1 MADRPPIL
9 SAVTLPLDEPPGQT
23 GRLAAVPGL
32 AGCSPCVHLAHEPR
46 RWVARLLRRGV
57 CQAGTFRLVAEAPG
71 AFGDLDQ
78 HPVGGGQVVWVKA
91 GVHPPGDR
99 ADGLAQP
106 GVESGALGGELGG
119 AGAVGGTVS
128 DQALGF
134 EAVQEPGDLGAIE
147 PQLRLAGEVVVQL
160 GG

>member
-1 MADRPPIL
+1 
-9 SAVTLPLDEPPGQT
+9 
-23 GRLAAVPGL
+23 
-32 AGCSPCVHLAHEPR
+32 
-46 RWVARLLRRGV
+46 VARLLRRGV